1 MNPLVY
7 ILILNWN
14 EKDLTIDCLKSL
26 ANVIYDNYKILI
38 VDNGSNDNSV
48 NMIKNQYPNVEILQL
63 EKNVGYAA
71 GNNAG
76 FDHIKNNNPD
86 YVIFLNNDTTVDP
99 NFIEPLIKPL
109 IENSDIYQSVPKIFY
124 ADYSKT
130 IWYAGGKVNLW
141 LGLVSHK
148 GIRKEDNNSF
158 NQLEYIDYATGC
170 CFCMRYDDYNKLG
183 GFDTSFPMYSEDV
196 DLSLRI
202 RAMDKKVLFVPKSQI
217 WHEVSAS
224 IGGELSILKIK
235 RKIFGLIKL
244 FYKHANFIQ
253 KITIGI
259 FWIISIPYKISKFI
273 YLIIKR

>member
-76 FDHIKNNNPD
+76 FDHIKNNNPG
-86 YVIFLNNDTTVDP
+86 YVIYLNNDTIVDP
-99 NFIEPLIKPL
+99 NFIEPLVKPL
-109 IENSDIYQSVPKIFY
+109 MENSGIYQSVPKIFY
-124 ADYSKT
+124 ADYPNT

-170 CFCMRYDDYNKLG
+170 CFCMRYDDYDKLG
-183 GFDTSFPMYSEDV
+183 GFDTSFPMYGEDV

-202 RAMDKKVLFVPKSQI
+202 RVMGKKVLFVPKSQI
-217 WHEVSAS
+217 WHKVSAS
-224 IGGELSILKIK
+224 IGGELSIIKLK
-235 RKIFGLIKL
+235 RKLRGLIKL
-244 FYKHANFIQ
+244 FCKHTSVIQ
-253 KITIGI
+253 KITIALM
-259 FWIISIPYKISKFI
+259 WIISIPYQLIKLI
-273 YLIIKR
+273 YLFITK

>member
-1 MNPLVY
+1 MNPLVH
-7 ILILNWN
+7 IVILNWN
-14 EKDLTIDCLKSL
+14 GKDLTIDCLKSL

-76 FDHIKNNNPD
+76 FDHIKNSNPD

-148 GIRKEDNNSF
+148 GIRKDDNNSF
-158 NQLEYIDYATGC
+158 NQLEYTDYATGC
-170 CFCMRYDDYNKLG
+170 CFCMRYDDYDKLG

-202 RAMDKKVLFVPKSQI
+202 RDKGKNILYAPNSII
-217 WHEVSAS
+217 WHKVSAS
-224 IGGELSILKIK
+224 IAGELSIIKLK
-235 RKIFGLIKL
+235 RKLRGLIKL
-244 FYKHANFIQ
+244 FYKHTSIIQ
-253 KITIGI
+253 KITIALM
-259 FWIISIPYKISKFI
+259 WIISIPFQLIKLI
-273 YLIIKR
+273 YLIITK